1 MTSPQSAPLSTPHI
15 AAQKGQIAERILL
28 PGDPLRA
35 QFIAKNWLSDVQQV
49 SQVRNMLA
57 FTGKWKGV
65 PVSVMGTGM
74 GIPSIGIYAWELCEF
89 YGVQKLLRVGSCG
102 AYTDSLNLLD
112 LLLVTDTWTESS
124 FAEAHGGVAL
134 NNMAPSNAFTESI
147 KTTAQKLATPLREG
161 TVHTSDVFYHGP
173 QFDFRDVYKKHKAL
187 AVEMEAFALFY
198 TAAKLGRDA
207 AALLTVSD
215 SLVNHEGISAEARE
229 KAFVPMID
237 LALDAICQD

>member
-1 MTSPQSAPLSTPHI
+1 MPTPKSTPHI

-35 QFIAKNWLSDVQQV
+35 KFIAENWLTDVQQV
-49 SQVRNMLA
+49 SQVRNMFA
-57 FTGKWKGV
+57 YTGKWNGV

-74 GIPSIGIYAWELCEF
+74 GMPSIGIYAWELCEF

-102 AYTDSLNLLD
+102 AYTDDLNLLD

-124 FAEAHGGVAL
+124 FAQAHSGVVL
-134 NNMAPSNAFTESI
+134 DQMTPSRSLTDSI
-147 KTTAQKLATPLREG
+147 KASAKSLQTPLREG

-173 QFDFRDVYKKHKAL
+173 EFDFREVHQEHGAL

-198 TAAKLGRDA
+198 TAAKLGREA
-207 AALLTVSD
+207 GALLTVSD
-215 SLVNHEGISAEARE
+215 SLVRNEALSTEARE
-229 KAFVPMID
+229 KAFAPMID
-237 LALDAICQD
+237 LALDAICQK